1 MLTIGKAMDV
11 REHSDNEQYRHK
23 LTRGYEYYRVR
34 LHSERKEAPSTNVDA
49 TFDIQQVFPNHRAD
63 LLNGEWEVFLETFSA
78 NFGKVNMPSLTLR
91 MPDLISSPN
100 DFVIGANG
108 CQRSSVLAVVP
119 MNWNAMINDFAD
131 PIVFHYKIL
140 PTNFT
145 QVIARDSVGVKI
157 DPTMLFQQ
165 GKLRVSLVDH
175 SFGTIPIGNGQ
186 GQIAGGEVWQ
196 ATILFVHRKNS

>member
-11 REHSDNEQYRHK
+11 REHSDKEQYRHK

-78 NFGKVNMPSLTLR
+78 DFSDVDMPSLTLQL
-91 MPDLISSPN
+91 PDLISSPN

-119 MNWNAMINDFAD
+119 MNWQGLLVNATPQSFAN
-131 PIVFHYKIL
+131 KIL

-165 GKLRVSLVDH
+165 GKLRVALVDH
-175 SFGTIPIGNGQ
+175 TFGTIPIGAGQ
-186 GQIAGGEVWQ
+186 GEIDGGEVWQ

>member
-34 LHSERKEAPSTNVDA
+34 LHSERKEAGTNVDA

-119 MNWNAMINDFAD
+119 MNWQGLLVNATPTF
-131 PIVFHYKIL
+131 VYKIL

-165 GKLRVSLVDH
+165 GKLRVVLTDH
-175 SFGTIPIGNGQ
+175 SFGAIPIGNGQ
-186 GQIAGGEVWQ
+186 NTIAGGEIWQ

>member
-11 REHSDNEQYRHK
+11 REHSDKEQYRHK

-34 LHSERKEAPSTNVDA
+34 LHSERKEAGTNVDA

-78 NFGKVNMPSLTLR
+78 NFSNVDKPSLTVR

-119 MNWNAMINDFAD
+119 MNWQGVLVNATPTF
-131 PIVFHYKIL
+131 VYKIL

-165 GKLRVSLVDH
+165 GKLRVVLTDH
-175 SFGTIPIGNGQ
+175 SFGAIPIGNAQ
-186 GQIAGGEVWQ
+186 GEIAGGEIWQ

>member
-11 REHSDNEQYRHK
+11 REHSDKEQYRHK

-34 LHSERKEAPSTNVDA
+34 LHSERKEASSTNVDA

-78 NFGKVNMPSLTLR
+78 DFSDVDYPSITLQL
-91 MPDLISSPN
+91 PDLISSPN

-119 MNWNAMINDFAD
+119 INWQGLLVNANPTF
-131 PIVFHYKIL
+131 VYKIL

-165 GKLRVSLVDH
+165 GKLRVVLTDH
-175 SFGTIPIGNGQ
+175 SFGAIEIGNGQ
-186 GQIAGGEVWQ
+186 NTIAAGEIWQ

>member
-11 REHSDNEQYRHK
+11 REHSDKEQYRHK

-78 NFGKVNMPSLTLR
+78 DFSDVDYPSLTLR

-119 MNWNAMINDFAD
+119 MNWQGLLVNATPTF
-131 PIVFHYKIL
+131 VYKIL

-165 GKLRVSLVDH
+165 GKLRVVLTDH
-175 SFGTIPIGNGQ
+175 SFGAIPIGNGQ
-186 GQIAGGEVWQ
+186 NTIAGGEIWQ

>member
-11 REHSDNEQYRHK
+11 REHSDKEQYRHK

-78 NFGKVNMPSLTLR
+78 DFSDVDMPSLTLQL
-91 MPDLISSPN
+91 PDLISSPN

-119 MNWNAMINDFAD
+119 MNWQGLLVNATPTF
-131 PIVFHYKIL
+131 VYKIL

-165 GKLRVSLVDH
+165 GKLRVVLTDH
-175 SFGTIPIGNGQ
+175 SFGAIEIGNGQ
-186 GQIAGGEVWQ
+186 NTIAAGEIWQ

>member
-11 REHSDNEQYRHK
+11 REHSDKEQYRHK

-78 NFGKVNMPSLTLR
+78 DFSDVDYPSITLQL
-91 MPDLISSPN
+91 PDLISSPN

-119 MNWNAMINDFAD
+119 INWQGLLVNATPTF
-131 PIVFHYKIL
+131 VYKIL

-165 GKLRVSLVDH
+165 GKLRVVLTDH
-175 SFGTIPIGNGQ
+175 SFGAIEIGNGQ
-186 GQIAGGEVWQ
+186 NTIAAGEIWQ

>member
-11 REHSDNEQYRHK
+11 REHSDKEQYRHK

-78 NFGKVNMPSLTLR
+78 NFSNVDKPSLTVR

-119 MNWNAMINDFAD
+119 MNWQGLLVNATPTFA
-131 PIVFHYKIL
+131 YKIL

-175 SFGTIPIGNGQ
+175 SFGTIPIGSAQ
-186 GQIAGGEVWQ
+186 GEIAGGEIWQ

>member
-11 REHSDNEQYRHK
+11 REHSDKEQYRHK

-78 NFGKVNMPSLTLR
+78 NFSNVDKPSLTVR

-165 GKLRVSLVDH
+165 GKLRVVLTDH
-175 SFGTIPIGNGQ
+175 SFGAIEIGNGANT
-186 GQIAGGEVWQ
+186 IAGGEIWQ

>member
-11 REHSDNEQYRHK
+11 REHSDKEQYRHK

-34 LHSERKEAPSTNVDA
+34 LHSERKEALSTNVDA

-78 NFGKVNMPSLTLR
+78 DFSDVDYPSITLQL
-91 MPDLISSPN
+91 PDLISSPN

-119 MNWNAMINDFAD
+119 INWQGLLVNATPTF
-131 PIVFHYKIL
+131 VYKIL

-165 GKLRVSLVDH
+165 GKLRVVLTDH
-175 SFGTIPIGNGQ
+175 SFGAIEIGNGQ
-186 GQIAGGEVWQ
+186 NTIAAGEIWQ

>member
-11 REHSDNEQYRHK
+11 REHSDKEQYRHK

-78 NFGKVNMPSLTLR
+78 DFSDVDYPSITLQL
-91 MPDLISSPN
+91 PDLISSPN

-119 MNWNAMINDFAD
+119 INWQGLLVNATPTF
-131 PIVFHYKIL
+131 VYKIL

-165 GKLRVSLVDH
+165 GKLRVVLTDH
-175 SFGTIPIGNGQ
+175 SFGAIEIGNGANT
-186 GQIAGGEVWQ
+186 IAAGEIWQ

>member
-11 REHSDNEQYRHK
+11 REHSDKEQYRHK
-23 LTRGYEYYRVR
+23 LTQGYEYYRVR
-34 LHSERKEAPSTNVDA
+34 LHSERKEADSTIVDA

-78 NFGKVNMPSLTLR
+78 DFADVDVPSLTVEL
-91 MPDLISSPN
+91 PDLISSPN
-100 DFVIGANG
+100 DFVVGANG

-119 MNWNAMINDFAD
+119 MNWSAMLVDADTPTFA
-131 PIVFHYKIL
+131 YRML
-140 PTNFT
+140 PANFT

-165 GKLRVSLVDH
+165 GKLRVVLTNH
-175 SFGTIPIGNGQ
+175 SYGAIAVGNGNDE
-186 GQIAGGEVWQ
+186 IAAGEIWQ
-196 ATILFVHRKNS
+196 ATILFVHRKKS

>member
-11 REHSDNEQYRHK
+11 REHSDKEQYRHK

-145 QVIARDSVGVKI
+145 QVIARDSVGAKI

-165 GKLRVSLVDH
+165 GKLRVVLTDH
-175 SFGTIPIGNGQ
+175 SFGAIPIGNAQ
-186 GQIAGGEVWQ
+186 GEIAGGEIWQ

>member
-11 REHSDNEQYRHK
+11 REHSDKEQYRHK

-78 NFGKVNMPSLTLR
+78 NFSNVDKPSLTVR

-119 MNWNAMINDFAD
+119 MNWQGVLVNATPTF
-131 PIVFHYKIL
+131 VYKIL

-186 GQIAGGEVWQ
+186 GQIAGGEIWQ

>member
-11 REHSDNEQYRHK
+11 REHSDKEQYRHK

-78 NFGKVNMPSLTLR
+78 NFSNVDKPSLTVR

-119 MNWNAMINDFAD
+119 MNWQGLLVNATPTF
-131 PIVFHYKIL
+131 VYKIL

-175 SFGTIPIGNGQ
+175 SFGTIPIGNAQ
-186 GQIAGGEVWQ
+186 GEIAGGEVWQ

>member
-11 REHSDNEQYRHK
+11 REHSDKEQYRHK

-78 NFGKVNMPSLTLR
+78 DFSDVDYPSITLQL
-91 MPDLISSPN
+91 PDLISSPN

-165 GKLRVSLVDH
+165 GKLRVVLTDH
-175 SFGTIPIGNGQ
+175 SFGAIPIGNAQ
-186 GQIAGGEVWQ
+186 GEIAGGEIWQ

>member
-11 REHSDNEQYRHK
+11 REHSDKEQYRHK

-186 GQIAGGEVWQ
+186 GQIAGGEIWQ

>member
-11 REHSDNEQYRHK
+11 REHSDKEQYRHK

-34 LHSERKEAPSTNVDA
+34 LHSERKEAGTNVDA

-78 NFGKVNMPSLTLR
+78 DFSDVDMPSLTLQL
-91 MPDLISSPN
+91 PDLISSPN

-108 CQRSSVLAVVP
+108 CQRSSVLAVIP
-119 MNWNAMINDFAD
+119 MNWEAMIIDNVNQA
-131 PIVFHYKIL
+131 PTFHYKIL

-186 GQIAGGEVWQ
+186 GQIAGGEIWQ

>member
-11 REHSDNEQYRHK
+11 REHSDKEQYRHK

-34 LHSERKEAPSTNVDA
+34 LHSERKEAGTNVDA

-78 NFGKVNMPSLTLR
+78 DFSDVDYPSITLQL
-91 MPDLISSPN
+91 PDLISSPN

-119 MNWNAMINDFAD
+119 INWQGLLVNATPTF
-131 PIVFHYKIL
+131 VYKIL

-165 GKLRVSLVDH
+165 GKLRVVLTDH
-175 SFGTIPIGNGQ
+175 SFGAIEIGNGANT
-186 GQIAGGEVWQ
+186 IAGGEIWQ